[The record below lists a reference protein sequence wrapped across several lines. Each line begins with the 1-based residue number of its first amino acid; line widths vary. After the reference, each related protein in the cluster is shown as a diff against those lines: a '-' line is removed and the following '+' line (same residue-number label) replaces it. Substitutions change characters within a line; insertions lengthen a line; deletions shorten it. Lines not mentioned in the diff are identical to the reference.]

1 MSDSIK
7 IELSADM
14 ADALLTLMD
23 AEQKIYTTDIKSC
36 PVRIIRIRELT
47 REIVHQLQ
55 DNEPTDGSNHCWRS
69 TWVPSR
75 SIGRSK
81 AIQRFLH
88 DGCYGLYA
96 SQGVY

>member
-36 PVRIIRIRELT
+36 PVRIIRIRELM
-47 REIVHQLQ
+47 REI
-55 DNEPTDGSNHCWRS
+55 DSS
-69 TWVPSR
+69 TSR
-75 SIGRSK
+75 
-81 AIQRFLH
+81 Q
-88 DGCYGLYA
+88 
-96 SQGVY
+96 

>member
-36 PVRIIRIRELT
+36 PVRIIRIRELM
-47 REIVHQLQ
+47 REVIHQLQ
-55 DNEPTDGSNHCWRS
+55 DNESTD
-69 TWVPSR
+69 
-75 SIGRSK
+75 
-81 AIQRFLH
+81 
-88 DGCYGLYA
+88 
-96 SQGVY
+96 